1 MLSLF
6 IFSSR
11 PAMLPSPARKYR
23 HVSLHPLVTDN
34 TTPVIMQLS
43 AFAFYGEPD
52 FLPTTAGSLCQ
63 NPHSGP
69 FLP

>member
-6 IFSSR
+6 IFDGR
-11 PAMLPSPARKYR
+11 PAIRPSPARQHR

-34 TTPVIMQLS
+34 TMPVIMQLS

-63 NPHSGP
+63 NPHSGL
-69 FLP
+69 FGA